1 MSGGGVKAKLSL
13 GLPGAWAEGIKDGS
27 TYTFNGTWQ
36 GAAVNNGAEW
46 LNGDWSDDAYEY
58 VWVKYTG
65 FSGNIQLKIEYDEW
79 KSHQSWG
86 DSFDQQ
92 SVSFVN
98 ASGVLSIAI
107 DKTTT
112 FVNGSA
118 ETDGNHKGEIYAK
131 HIRQV
136 ILQDAGAASTVTVE
150 GLYVGTYDELLVDMG
165 YDKTKNH
172 VLKVYNSSAKANI
185 WDNSVSYTF
194 ASALTEGTKY
204 TVSAKICAADVTRGT
219 VMKFVLGG
227 STAKYG
233 AEQALFPNTFY
244 VVSETFTAGSNNT
257 GIEIDFGF
265 ANGNVYIDDVSCV
278 AENSSTNLVSNG
290 DFETALSTAG
300 WSVPG
305 YTGQSISQA
314 EKVVGEV
321 SSLLPQKVTIG
332 STGWATMVAYNPLSV
347 PAEVEAYFAKY
358 DSEKD
363 NVKLTAVTDMYQWGR
378 AVIKGDE
385 GDYYFPQIAS
395 GDVTADGA
403 ANGMEISWGSVKGD
417 GSTIYALGK
426 PDGKPVGFYLVG
438 NNVTVPS
445 GKPYL
450 TIPSGGGGARDFI
463 GFSDDETTGIDALLM
478 NSETKLVN
486 NIFDLQG
493 RRVAQPTRGLYIVNG
508 KKVVIK

>member
-1 MSGGGVKAKLSL
+1 MSGGVKAKTELS
-13 GLPGAWAEGIKDGS
+13 LPGAWGGTTKDGS
-27 TYTFNGTWQ
+27 TYSFGGGWN
-36 GAAVNNGAEW
+36 GAATWAGEYPNP
-46 LNGDWSDDAYEY
+46 GDWSDDAYEY
-58 VWVKYTG
+58 VWVKYSG
-65 FSGNIQLKIEYDEW
+65 FSGNLNLKIEYDEFVADHDSW
-79 KSHQSWG
+79 KEWV
-86 DSFDQQ
+86 QQ
-92 SVSFVN
+92 AVSFN
-98 ASGVLSIAI
+98 SASGILSIPI

-112 FVNGSA
+112 FVNGNPEIA
-118 ETDGNHKGEIYAK
+118 GDHIGDIYAK
-131 HIRQV
+131 HVRQV
-136 ILQDAGAASTVTVE
+136 VLQDAGAASTVTVE
-150 GLYVGTYDELLVDMG
+150 GLYVGTYDEMLVDMG

-219 VMKFVLGG
+219 VMKYVLAG

-233 AEQALFPNTFY
+233 AEQALLPNTFF

-257 GIEIDFGF
+257 GIEIDLGF

-332 STGWATMVAYNPLSV
+332 STGWATMVASNPLSV

-358 DSEKD
+358 DSEKG

-378 AVIKGDE
+378 AVVKGDE

-395 GDVTADGA
+395 DAVTASGDD
-403 ANGMEISWGSVKGD
+403 NGMEISWDGVNAKYGD

-426 PDGKPVGFYLVG
+426 KNDIVGFYLVKSG
-438 NNVTVPS
+438 VQVPN

-450 TIPSGGGGARDFI
+450 EVTSSGAREFI
-463 GFSDDETTGIDALLM
+463 GFDDETTGINEVATSNFQVSGTD
-478 NSETKLVN
+478 V
-486 NIFDLQG
+486 FDLQG

-508 KKVVIK
+508 KKVIIK